1 MGARLVDA
9 DRAAAYLRGP
19 FERAMASAGRDRIG
33 AAPEGF
39 LARHPD
45 ERVRSAAVAT
55 WRARMVNEHRSSAVF
70 AGIVPQ
76 MIEASTGFDLQSAAL
91 RAAQDE
97 LAHAA
102 LCADV
107 VRAFDEAQA
116 AFGAPGALVNSAG
129 VLLQSRV
136 ADFNRDELLRLLGV
150 NVLGTMLCCREA
162 ARRMSRAA
170 GGAGGAIVNLSSIC
184 GTLGTAWM
192 AGYSAAKAAVINFS
206 RAAAAEGAA
215 HGIRVNV
222 VIPAVVET
230 PATAGMLSDPAAKAS
245 TEKLIPLGRVGQ
257 ARELANAILF
267 LASDEASYVTG
278 AALPVDGGRSAV
290 LVTAL

>member
-1 MGARLVDA
+1 MTARLQDKIA
-9 DRAAAYLRGP
+9 FITGGG
-19 FERAMASAGRDRIG
+19 SGIG
-33 AAPEGF
+33 AATAERFAEEG
-39 LARHPD
+39 ARVVICGRRQEPLD
-45 ERVRSAAVAT
+45 EVVA
-55 WRARMVNEHRSSAVF
+55 R
-70 AGIVPQ
+70 I
-76 MIEASTGFDLQSAAL
+76 
-91 RAAQDE
+91 
-97 LAHAA
+97 
-102 LCADV
+102 
-107 VRAFDEAQA
+107 
-116 AFGAPGALVNSAG
+116 
-129 VLLQSRV
+129 
-136 ADFNRDELLRLLGV
+136 
-150 NVLGTMLCCREA
+150 
-162 ARRMSRAA
+162 RAA
-170 GGAGGAIVNLSSIC
+170 GGQAEAVVADVSDEAAFTAALADCARRHGRLDILVNNAMAYTWGPIESMSSADWQANFATSVDGTFWGTRSALQLMKAHGGAIVTLSSIC

-230 PATAGMLSDPAAKAS
+230 PATAGMLSDPAAKAC